1 MILVIDNYD
10 SFTYN
15 LVDLLRAHGEVVVVY
30 PDDPNVLAY
39 KPSAVV
45 LSPGPGHPNDNDW
58 LTRII
63 DHYQELPILG
73 ICLGAQALYH
83 YYGGVVDVG
92 DRIVHG
98 KIDQLK
104 FEAAS
109 KLYENVSEYSDI
121 MRYHSLVCQRE
132 TLPDDLVV
140 TGSTRDCIQS
150 FEHRNARHF
159 GVQYHPESF
168 ASPDV
173 AHIVTNFIN
182 ITRLEETTDDVTQ

>member
-15 LVDLLRAHGEVVVVY
+15 LVDLLRAHDTVEVIY
-30 PDDPNVLAY
+30 PDDPHVLDY
-39 KPSAVV
+39 EPSAVV

-58 LTRII
+58 LRRII
-63 DHYQELPILG
+63 NHYQDLPILG

-92 DRIVHG
+92 ERIVHG
-98 KIDQLK
+98 KIDHLK
-104 FEAAS
+104 FEAPS
-109 KLYENVSEYSDI
+109 TLYKYISEHSDI
-121 MRYHSLVCQRE
+121 MRYHSLVCVRE
-132 TLPDDLVV
+132 TLPADLIV

-150 FEHRNARHF
+150 FEHREKPHY
-159 GVQYHPESF
+159 GIQYHPESF

-173 AHIVTNFIN
+173 SHIVTNFIN
-182 ITRLEETTDDVTQ
+182 EIGGVTDDVTQ